1 MKVFGIVLIVLISV
15 IGAILA
21 FGILAFS
28 VVIITSLFINTK
40 KVYNKDNRY
49 CRFLIN
55 LSTFCTMRFCNVH
68 FHVTGK
74 EKLPS
79 KKTRI
84 LLISNHRSNFDPIAG
99 WYVFRKY
106 QIAYITKPENLKI
119 PFYGKIIQKC
129 CCMPIN
135 RENPRL
141 AIPTIE
147 RSIKLLKSDAV
158 SVGVYPEGT
167 RSKTL
172 ELLPFH
178 ASVFKIATKAEV
190 PVVVTTIHGTEKIH
204 KNFPFKRTDV
214 YIDILEV
221 ISAEEVKS
229 IKSVELSDK
238 CEALIKANM
247 DKYNEKQ

>member
-1 MKVFGIVLIVLISV
+1 MKIIGIILIAIASV

-21 FGILAFS
+21 FGILSFS

-40 KVYNKDNRY
+40 KEYNKDSKY

-79 KKTRI
+79 KKTRF
-84 LLISNHRSNFDPIAG
+84 LLISNHRSNFDPIAD

-106 QIAYITKPENLKI
+106 QVSFITKPENLKI

-147 RSIKLLKSDAV
+147 RSIKLLKSDSV

-178 ASVFKIATKAEV
+178 ASVFKIATKSEV
-190 PVVVTTIHGTEKIH
+190 PVVVTTIYGTEKIH

-214 YIDILEV
+214 YVDILEV
-221 ISAEEVKS
+221 ISADVVKS

-238 CEALIKANM
+238 CEAIIKANM
-247 DKYNEKQ
+247 NNYN

>member
-1 MKVFGIVLIVLISV
+1 MKVIGIILISIASV
-15 IGAILA
+15 IGAIIA
-21 FGILAFS
+21 FCVFS
-28 VVIITSLFINTK
+28 FLVVIITSLFINTK
-40 KVYNKDNRY
+40 KEHNKDDKY

-55 LSTFCTMRFCNVH
+55 LSTFCTMRFCSVH

-84 LLISNHRSNFDPIAG
+84 LLISNHRSNFDPISA
-99 WYVFRKY
+99 WYVFKKY
-106 QIAYITKPENLKI
+106 NIAFITKPENLKI

-147 RSIKLLKSDAV
+147 RAIKLLKNDAV

-190 PVVVTTIHGTEKIH
+190 PVVVSTIVGAENIH

-214 YIDILEV
+214 YIDILDV
-221 ISAEEVKS
+221 IPAEEIKTM
-229 IKSVELSDK
+229 KSVELCDK
-238 CEALIKANM
+238 CEALIKANLE
-247 DKYNEKQ
+247 KY